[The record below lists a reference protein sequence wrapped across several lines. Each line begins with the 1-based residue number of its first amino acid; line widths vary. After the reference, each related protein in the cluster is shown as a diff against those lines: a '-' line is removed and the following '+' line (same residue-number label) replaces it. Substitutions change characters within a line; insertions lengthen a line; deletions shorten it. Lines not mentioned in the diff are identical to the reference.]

1 MITPNGIIFS
11 QDVLST
17 TWFQV
22 LGAAVAFNSLVFL
35 GMTVAKLIPWPQ
47 QFHPDWVAE
56 RLAVIGVKRN
66 MEDAEED
73 IRKRQKT
80 QISGTGLTSEADP
93 FNAIRD
99 AIIIRDIPWAISVL
113 GILAGLLSIA
123 EFLFLGGT
131 EAAEDSVYQFAGA
144 IVYLILGIGL
154 GRSSVGATARSWMWV
169 LVAAVEVQSLALLAA
184 SGVDEVVFTSSLI
197 IMSVYAPLTMRWRP
211 ALVGGAVLMALY
223 ANEALSYGIAD
234 IRWFLAGPIA
244 VGSSLI
250 LLKLRLI
257 TISSLAEE
265 RVAIKEV
272 ATSDAVTGLLTRRGL
287 LPLVPSLAGSAHRV
301 EQPVQVTVLRVNNA
315 NELAETYSPVYR
327 DELLSAVADAARRGS
342 NLGDLIARW
351 APDTFLIVGFGSDE
365 AEQEMLDR
373 VLAEIGDLE
382 LTLGKEAPQVS
393 AASASGDPLSETF
406 ESLVMTAENQA
417 LSA

>member
-1 MITPNGIIFS
+1 MITPNGIVFS
-11 QDVLST
+11 QDVLAT

-56 RLAVIGVKRN
+56 RLAVVGVKRN

-80 QISGTGLTSEADP
+80 QISGTELTSEADP

-99 AIIIRDIPWAISVL
+99 AIIIRDIPWAVSVL
-113 GILAGLLSIA
+113 GILVGLLSIA
-123 EFLFLGGT
+123 EFLFLGVT

-144 IVYLILGIGL
+144 IVYLIVGIGL
-154 GRSSVGATARSWMWV
+154 GRSSVGATARSWIWV
-169 LVAAVEVQSLALLAA
+169 LVAAVQVESLALLAA
-184 SGVDEVVFTSSLI
+184 RGVDEVVFTSSLI

-265 RVAIKEV
+265 RVAMKEV
-272 ATSDAVTGLLTRRGL
+272 ATSDAVTGVLTRQGL

-365 AEQEMLDR
+365 AEQEMVDR

>member
-1 MITPNGIIFS
+1 MITPNGIVFS
-11 QDVLST
+11 QDVLAT

-66 MEDAEED
+66 VEEAQSE
-73 IRKRQKT
+73 IRKRQKA
-80 QISGTGLTSEADP
+80 QISGTTLSSEADP

-99 AIIIRDIPWAISVL
+99 AIIIRDIPWVISVT
-113 GILAGLLSIA
+113 GILAGLLSFA
-123 EFLFLGGT
+123 EFLFLSGT
-131 EAAEDSVYQFAGA
+131 AEDSVYQFAGA
-144 IVYLILGIGL
+144 IVYLILGISL
-154 GRSSVGATARSWMWV
+154 GRSSVGATARSWLWV
-169 LVAAVEVQSLALLAA
+169 LVAAAEVESLALLA
-184 SGVDEVVFTSSLI
+184 SRGVDEVVFTSSLI

-211 ALVGGAVLMALY
+211 AITGGLVMIVIY
-223 ANEALSYGIAD
+223 AIEALSYGITD

-265 RVAIKEV
+265 RVAMQQV
-272 ATSDAVTGLLTRRGL
+272 ATTDAVTGVLTRRGL
-287 LPLVPSLAGSAHRV
+287 MPLIPALAGAAHRV
-301 EQPVQVTVLRVNNA
+301 EQPVQVTVLRVDNA
-315 NELAETYSPVYR
+315 DQLAEAYSSIYR
-327 DELLSAVADAARRGS
+327 DELLSAVADAARRRS
-342 NLGDLIARW
+342 NLGDLVARW
-351 APDTFLIVGFGSDE
+351 TPDTFLVVGFGSDE
-365 AEQEMLDR
+365 AEQEMVDR

-382 LTLGKEAPQVS
+382 MTLGKEAPRVS

-406 ESLVMTAENQA
+406 ESLVLTAESLA
-417 LSA
+417 APA

>member
-1 MITPNGIIFS
+1 M
-11 QDVLST
+11 
-17 TWFQV
+17 
-22 LGAAVAFNSLVFL
+22 
-35 GMTVAKLIPWPQ
+35 
-47 QFHPDWVAE
+47 
-56 RLAVIGVKRN
+56 
-66 MEDAEED
+66 
-73 IRKRQKT
+73 
-80 QISGTGLTSEADP
+80 
-93 FNAIRD
+93 
-99 AIIIRDIPWAISVL
+99 L
-113 GILAGLLSIA
+113 GIVVGLLSIA
-123 EFLFLGGT
+123 EFLFLGVT

-144 IVYLILGIGL
+144 IVYLIVGIGL
-154 GRSSVGATARSWMWV
+154 GRSSVGATARSWIWV
-169 LVAAVEVQSLALLAA
+169 LVAAVQVESLALLAA
-184 SGVDEVVFTSSLI
+184 RGVDEVVFTSSLI

-265 RVAIKEV
+265 RVAMKEV
-272 ATSDAVTGLLTRRGL
+272 ATSDAVTGVLTRQGL

-365 AEQEMLDR
+365 AEQEMVDR

>member
-1 MITPNGIIFS
+1 MITPNGIVFS
-11 QDVLST
+11 QDVLAT

-66 MEDAEED
+66 VEEAQSE
-73 IRKRQKT
+73 IRKRQKA
-80 QISGTGLTSEADP
+80 QISGTALSSEADP

-99 AIIIRDIPWAISVL
+99 AIIIRDIPWVISVT
-113 GILAGLLSIA
+113 GILAGLLSFA
-123 EFLFLGGT
+123 EFLFLSGT
-131 EAAEDSVYQFAGA
+131 AEDSVYQFAGA
-144 IVYLILGIGL
+144 IVYLILGISL
-154 GRSSVGATARSWMWV
+154 GRSSVGATARSWLWV
-169 LVAAVEVQSLALLAA
+169 LVAAAEVESLALLA
-184 SGVDEVVFTSSLI
+184 SRGVDEVVFTSSLI

-211 ALVGGAVLMALY
+211 AITGGLVMMVIY
-223 ANEALSYGIAD
+223 AIEALSYGITD

-257 TISSLAEE
+257 TISNLAEE
-265 RVAIKEV
+265 RVAMQQV
-272 ATSDAVTGLLTRRGL
+272 ATTDAVTGVLTRRGL
-287 LPLVPSLAGSAHRV
+287 MPLIPALAGAAHRV
-301 EQPVQVTVLRVNNA
+301 EQPVQVTVLRVDNSD
-315 NELAETYSPVYR
+315 ELAEAYSPVYR
-327 DELLSAVADAARRGS
+327 DELLSAVADAAQRRS
-342 NLGDLIARW
+342 NLGDLVARW

-393 AASASGDPLSETF
+393 AASASGDPLSDTF
-406 ESLVMTAENQA
+406 ESLVLTAESLA
-417 LSA
+417 APA